1 MVSSGHIVILINIKD
16 GADFLDSPIRFFIN
30 TKNRLPAIKN
40 IMANNP

>member
-1 MVSSGHIVILINIKD
+1 MESSEDIVILINIKD
-16 GADFLDSPIRFFIN
+16 GADFLDSPILYVIN